1 MQEQLRRSSLQFPS
15 SYTSN
20 SYLACLISIT
30 QWDTVSRILS
40 QGVGRST
47 LPCVKLRAIVHAA
60 KEIVRLR
67 TWEVSLT
74 KREITAEVL
83 NTYPGQPYCSL
94 GADEFLPIFI
104 FSVTRAD
111 LERPFALCALL
122 KSLCERSK
130 FIGETG
136 YYLASF
142 EAAIEYM
149 REVDLSDIVG
159 NDVGC

>member
-1 MQEQLRRSSLQFPS
+1 
-15 SYTSN
+15 
-20 SYLACLISIT
+20 
-30 QWDTVSRILS
+30 
-40 QGVGRST
+40 
-47 LPCVKLRAIVHAA
+47 LRAIIHAA

-67 TWEVSLT
+67 TWEDSLT
-74 KREITAEVL
+74 KKEVITEVL

-94 GADEFLPIFI
+94 GADEFIPIFI

-142 EAAIEYM
+142 EAAIKYI
-149 REVDLSDIVG
+149 REVDLSDVAG
-159 NDVGC
+159 NDIEC